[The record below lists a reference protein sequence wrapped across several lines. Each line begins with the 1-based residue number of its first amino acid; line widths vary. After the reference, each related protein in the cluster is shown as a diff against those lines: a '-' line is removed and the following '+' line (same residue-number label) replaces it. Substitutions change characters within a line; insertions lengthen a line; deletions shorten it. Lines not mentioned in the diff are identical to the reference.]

1 MGGLFLN
8 DILTNKKTV
17 ILYSLVVVL
26 TSSVFFINWSTIN
39 LNNLSFLMPT
49 FKILCLTGGIYAIN
63 AITHCF
69 MLSSENKIH
78 RQFVTATPSRSKGMV
93 IERYIMN
100 FAVSLLICGWYAL
113 GVYIQNSV
121 HGSTGSEMHFIYF
134 GFFIFLI
141 SQALELPLLFRFG
154 AGYGKY
160 YKGATGILLLLV
172 LVVIFLCGP
181 DILPSM
187 DTILQWFITFDFSDL
202 FDKIKT
208 AMKII
213 PFVTLVIYG
222 ISLTITIFLV
232 KSK

>member
-17 ILYSLVVVL
+17 ILYSLVVIL

-78 RQFVTATPSRSKGMV
+78 RQFVTATPIRSKGMV

-154 AGYGKY
+154 AG
-160 YKGATGILLLLV
+160 
-172 LVVIFLCGP
+172 
-181 DILPSM
+181 
-187 DTILQWFITFDFSDL
+187 
-202 FDKIKT
+202 
-208 AMKII
+208 
-213 PFVTLVIYG
+213 
-222 ISLTITIFLV
+222 
-232 KSK
+232 

>member
-1 MGGLFLN
+1 MGGLILN
-8 DILTNKKTV
+8 DILTNKKTI

-26 TSSVFFINWSTIN
+26 TSSVFCINWSNID

-69 MLSSENKIH
+69 MISSENKIY
-78 RQFVTATPSRSKGMV
+78 RQFITASPIRSKGMV
-93 IERYIMN
+93 FERYLMN

-113 GVYIQNSV
+113 GVYVQNSI
-121 HGSTGSEMHFIYF
+121 HGSTGSEMYFIYC
-134 GFFIFLI
+134 GFFIFII

-154 AGYGKY
+154 PQYGKY
-160 YKGATGILLLLV
+160 YKTASGILLLIV
-172 LVVIFLCGP
+172 LAVILLCGP

-187 DTILQWFITFDFSDL
+187 DTFLEWFISFDFSDL
-202 FDKIKT
+202 FKKIKT
-208 AMKII
+208 AMKIL
-213 PFVTLVIYG
+213 PFASLGIYG